1 MRYLAALRLGWAFGW
16 LGLAAPPVL
25 SAPQPVDTLNPEHI
39 AEMRSVGEV
48 ALSPDGRHVAFTR
61 SVPRRPG
68 VDEDGE
74 AWVELWVLDID
85 PARERPFITGKVNV
99 QSVGWTRDG
108 RHVAFLAKR
117 GDDTH
122 RSLHLIPIDG
132 GEARRALSLASDIS
146 SYAFAPDGQRVAVL
160 AAEPEDETRKKLKEK
175 GFKQEIY
182 EEDWRFTRVWLGQPF
197 AETNPPPAALALTG
211 SVRSVRWSPSA
222 DRLAVA
228 VSPTPSVDD
237 GFMRQQI
244 LIVGAS
250 TNAPVLARVDH
261 AAKLQT
267 FEWNPDGTQLALITG
282 EDLHDPSAG
291 RLMVVSARGGRP
303 RDLLPNLEAEVSHLA
318 WSAPDQIV
326 YVTGQGALSH
336 LARVGLQ
343 PGAAPVSLHGPGR
356 PIIAGFSLSA
366 DGSRAALAA
375 HTPAHPAEVFTVSL
389 DVPAAPVRRTDSN
402 PWLAGLR
409 LAPQEIVRH
418 RARDGLD
425 IEGILIRPLQA
436 RAGTRYPLILA
447 VHGGPEAHVSDGWVT
462 SYSLPGQVAAAR
474 GFAVFYPNYRG
485 STGRGVPFSK
495 LGQGDAAGREFDDL
509 VDGVDHLITIGLVD
523 RARVGVTGGSY
534 GGYATAWCSTRY
546 SDRFAAGVMFVGI
559 SDKISKFGTTDIPD
573 EEYLVHA
580 RKRPWE
586 DWRFQL
592 ERSPIYHA
600 GNSRTPLLI
609 LHGAADPRVHPAQSL
624 EMYRHLKLRSQ
635 APVRLVLYP
644 GEGHGNRRAAARY
657 DYHLRMLRWFEHYLQ
672 GPGGAMPPYD
682 LDPLPGVAP

>member
-1 MRYLAALRLGWAFGW
+1 MRYLAVLRLFSAFAW
-16 LGLAAPPVL
+16 LGLTAA
-25 SAPQPVDTLNPEHI
+25 SALAALQPADSLTPEHV

-48 ALSPDGRHVAFTR
+48 AISPDGRHVAFTR
-61 SVPRRPG
+61 SIPRRPG
-68 VDEDGE
+68 IDDDGE
-74 AWVELWVLDID
+74 AWVELWVLGTD
-85 PARERPFITGKVNV
+85 PARERPFVTGKVQV
-99 QSVGWTRDG
+99 QSVGWTPDG

-117 GDDTH
+117 GEDTH

-146 SYAFAPDGQRVAVL
+146 SYAFSPDGQRVAVL
-160 AAEPEDETRKKLKEK
+160 AVEPEDEIRKKLKEK

-182 EEDWRFTRVWLGQPF
+182 EEDWRLTRVWLGRPF
-197 AETNPPPAALALTG
+197 AETNRPPAALALTG
-211 SVRSVRWSPSA
+211 SVRSVRWSPAA

-267 FEWNPDGTQLALITG
+267 FEWNSDGTQLALIAG
-282 EDLHDPSAG
+282 EDVHDPSAG
-291 RLMVVSARGGRP
+291 RLMVVPSGGGRP
-303 RDLLPNLEAEVSHLA
+303 RDLLPSLEAEVSHLA

-326 YVTGQGALSH
+326 YVTGQGTLSH
-336 LARVGLQ
+336 VARIGLQ
-343 PGAAPVSLHGPGR
+343 PGATPVTLHGPGR
-356 PIIAGFSLSA
+356 PIIAAFSLSA
-366 DGSRAALAA
+366 DGTRAALTA
-375 HTPAHPAEVFTVSL
+375 HSPTHPSEVFTLNLAAS
-389 DVPAAPVRRTDSN
+389 AAPVRRTDSN
-402 PWLAGLR
+402 PWLASLR
-409 LAPQEIVRH
+409 LAPQETIRH

-436 RAGTRYPLILA
+436 RAGVRHPLILA

-509 VDGVDHLITIGLVD
+509 VDGVDHLIDTGLVD

-546 SDRFAAGVMFVGI
+546 SERFAAGVMFVGI

-600 GNSRTPLLI
+600 GASRTPLLI

-657 DYHLRMLRWFEHYLQ
+657 DYHLRMLRWFGHYLQ
-672 GPGGAMPPYD
+672 GPGGATPPID
-682 LDPLPGVAP
+682 LDSLPGVAP